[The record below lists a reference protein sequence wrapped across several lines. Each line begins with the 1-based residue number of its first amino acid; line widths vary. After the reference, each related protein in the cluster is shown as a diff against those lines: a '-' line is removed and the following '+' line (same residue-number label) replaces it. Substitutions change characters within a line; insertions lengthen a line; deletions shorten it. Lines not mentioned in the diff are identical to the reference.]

1 MNSLVRVRRLLVCM
15 LGIVVCHSVA
25 WGGDVIPAL
34 TFNGSNA
41 RVTIPHS
48 AHLSS
53 MPAITAEIW
62 FKTAT
67 AKNQMPLSK
76 FNNANREWFIQLRDD
91 GTTVTIGIQTTRDF
105 TLPAR
110 YDDDQWHHLAM
121 TYDGSRIEVFYDGE
135 SLGTQAHTD
144 PILPPQQ
151 HGRVQLDPVRIGSGT
166 ADWFAGQLAEA
177 RIWNYA
183 RCGLKIRADMHRR
196 LPGDLPGLAGY
207 WRLDEGTGA
216 TVADETPCGIDG
228 TIANATWTTA
238 DLDLTGFVVADRR
251 VNGIYYTGSNE
262 VNLVRLPVPEGY
274 THFQITEDD
283 DPGAL
288 GPWSPTSA
296 IPVTVVGFTT
306 PSVNT
311 NVMLYGWFTNTSE
324 TVALKQSVSRIVYT
338 DVAPTALAHG
348 VLRPYRRLPPGGAV
362 TVTGEDLDHGS
373 TGGEQDGLPLAIAA
387 WTAVCDGAPD
397 CDASPAD
404 PGVTLDQPG
413 TYTLRLIVVNEA
425 GNAAQA
431 ALATAVNVVQS
442 DALYVSASGDHGAGT
457 SWATALTNVQWDAG
471 LAGVQSVFDFAY
483 DDNSIYLAGGVYEI
497 GPRLEWTQS
506 NLVVRG
512 GYEAVGA
519 PGTSDPSQWPTTL
532 KRDTAI
538 ATGIA
543 GQRLGGL
550 AIEGAVGGRLE
561 GVTVHDA
568 YNYNA
573 GAWLDGAHNDAASY
587 YTPGANLL
595 IRDSTAVTVS
605 RATFSDGFISAN
617 YAPCHGA
624 GVAVVDSAD
633 ILLEACRMLRN
644 SARANRAYAGYAG
657 GIQGIGLFSANS
669 TLTVTNSLV
678 GESFMTDVTDGW
690 DTRGAGVYAGGGEL
704 HLLDSIVA
712 GNTALGRGHTS
723 RLNRGGGLAF
733 EGGAHRIWNNL
744 IALNAIYSTRDHYES
759 LGDGLYVTDA
769 TLSIENST
777 VAQNIG
783 QGIYSRNSTLAITNS
798 IVWGHHKDMDFVGNT
813 DLFYHSNFGDGT
825 NVGTNGCISV
835 DPRFER
841 GFRLA
846 PDSES
851 IDAGGLTVAQAGL
864 TGRTTRADGTPDT
877 GNVDLGYHW
886 SAGLDP
892 ALADLYVSAT
902 GGDDG
907 NAGTPA
913 APLKTITEALDRAEH
928 GTRIHIEAGTYSR
941 TSNDESFPL
950 AIEHKFG
957 VGLIG
962 TNAAVTIIDQERP
975 GGANANQWRVLTL
988 GNTGGGTRIEGLTL
1002 TGGWSRHLQYYGTP
1016 GGGIGAWYS
1025 DFTVD
1030 ASILTENYC
1039 AWAAG
1044 SAGGLYVDNSMALV
1058 TNTLVVNNRN
1068 DSDWESYGAGI
1079 HVVGDSDLRVLN
1091 SRIAN
1096 NQNHSRHGSR
1106 GIHLHGAG
1114 VCISHVGQRW
1124 GGNTTFINSE
1134 IVDNYFS
1141 GKGDQFG
1148 AGLASLGGNLL
1159 LRNCLISGNIGNQD
1173 PEKTLVTGG
1182 IYIRGGTARIENCTI
1197 ADNEAEGLG
1206 LFAANNPAIE
1216 IVNTI
1221 VWGHDDDIGNLP
1233 ESVFFHS
1240 CASNLTAGVQGNLD
1254 DDPLFVA
1261 AGEGDYRLMR
1271 EVGVMSPCINQGQ
1284 NETWMI
1290 GAVDLDGNRRILEGR
1305 VDMGAYESIPP
1316 RGTLILIR

>member
-1 MNSLVRVRRLLVCM
+1 MNSLFRVRWLLVCM
-15 LGIVVCHSVA
+15 LGIVAWHSVA
-25 WGGDVIPAL
+25 RGDDAIPAL
-34 TFNGSNA
+34 SFNGSNA

-48 AHLSS
+48 AHLSAL
-53 MPAITAEIW
+53 PAITAEIW

-67 AKNQMPLSK
+67 AKNQMPLSM
-76 FNNANREWFIQLRDD
+76 FNNANREWFIQLRDN
-91 GTTVTIGIQTTRDF
+91 GTTVRVGIQTTKDF

-121 TYDGSRIEVFYDGE
+121 TYNGSQIEVFFNGE

-196 LPGDLPGLAGY
+196 LPGDLPGLLGY
-207 WRLDEGTGA
+207 WRLDEGDGA
-216 TVADETPCGIDG
+216 TVADETPYGIDG

-262 VNLVRLPVPEGY
+262 VNLVRLPVPDGY

-296 IPVTVVGFTT
+296 IPITVVGFST

-324 TVALKQSVSRIVYT
+324 TVELKQSVSRIVYT
-338 DVAPTALAHG
+338 DATPTALAHD
-348 VLRPYRRLPPGGAV
+348 VLRPYRRLTPGGAV
-362 TVTGEDLDHGS
+362 TVTGEDIDNGS
-373 TGGEQDGLPLAIAA
+373 SGGEQDGLTLAIAA
-387 WTAVCDGAPD
+387 WTAVCDSTPD
-397 CDASPAD
+397 CDTSSAT
-404 PGVTLDQPG
+404 PGVTLDQTG
-413 TYTLRLIVVNEA
+413 AYSLRLIVVNEA

-442 DALYVSASGDHGAGT
+442 DVLYVAAGGDHGAGT

-471 LAGVQSVFDFAY
+471 LAGVQSVFDFVH
-483 DDNSIYLAGGVYEI
+483 DDNTIYLSGGTYKV
-497 GPRLEWTQS
+497 GPRLQWSQS
-506 NLVVRG
+506 NLLVRG
-512 GYEAVGA
+512 GYEGVGA
-519 PGTSDPSQWPTTL
+519 PGVFDPAHWPTTL
-532 KRDTAI
+532 TRDTVI

-561 GVTVHDA
+561 SVTIRDA

-573 GAWLDGAHNDAASY
+573 GAWLNGSYNAAASY
-587 YTPGANLL
+587 FEPGANLL
-595 IRDSTAVTVS
+595 IRNSSSLTV
-605 RATFSDGFISAN
+605 ANAEFSDGFISAN

-624 GVAVVDSAD
+624 GVAVVDSEN
-633 ILLEACRMLRN
+633 ILLEHCRILRN
-644 SARANRAYAGYAG
+644 SARANRAYSSYAG
-657 GIQGIGLFSANS
+657 GIQGIGLFSAS
-669 TLTVTNSLV
+669 SSLTITNSLV
-678 GESFMTDVTDGW
+678 GESFMTSVEDGW
-690 DTRGAGVYAGGGEL
+690 DTRGAGIYIGGGEL
-704 HLLDSIVA
+704 RLLESRVA
-712 GNTALGRGHTS
+712 GNTALGRGHS
-723 RLNRGGGLAF
+723 ARMNRGGGIAI
-733 EGGAHRIWNNL
+733 EGGTHRIWNSL
-744 IALNAIYSTRDHYES
+744 IVLNTIYSTRDHYDS
-759 LGDGLYVTDA
+759 YGDGLYVTDA
-769 TLSIENST
+769 TLSVENST
-777 VAQNIG
+777 LAQNIG
-783 QGIYSRNSTLAITNS
+783 QGLYSRNSTLAITNS
-798 IVWGHHKDMDFVGNT
+798 IVWGNHKDMDVAGGE
-813 DLFYHSNFGDGT
+813 DLFSHSNFGDETYAGE
-825 NVGTNGCISV
+825 NGCISV
-835 DPRFER
+835 DTRFER

-846 PDSES
+846 PDSEC

-864 TGRTTRADGTPDT
+864 TGYTTRADGTPDT

-886 SAGLDP
+886 RAGLDP
-892 ALADLYVSAT
+892 AVADLYVSAA
-902 GGDDG
+902 GGDDN

-913 APLKTITEALDRAEH
+913 APLKTITEALDRADH
-928 GTRIHIEAGTYSR
+928 GTRVHIEAGTYSR

-957 VGLIG
+957 IELLG

-975 GGANANQWRVLTL
+975 GASNVNQWRVLTIQ
-988 GNTGGGTRIEGLTL
+988 NTGGGTRIEGLTL
-1002 TGGWSRHLQYYGTP
+1002 TRGWSRHLQYYGTP
-1016 GGGIGAWYS
+1016 GAGIGAWYS
-1025 DFTVD
+1025 VFTVNS
-1030 ASILTENYC
+1030 SILTENYC

-1044 SAGGLYVDNSMALV
+1044 SAGGLYVDNSMVLV
-1058 TNTLVVNNRN
+1058 TDTLVVNNSN

-1124 GGNTTFINSE
+1124 SGNTTFINSE

-1148 AGLASLGGNLL
+1148 AGLASMGGNLL

-1173 PEKTLVTGG
+1173 PAKTLITGG
-1182 IYIRGGTARIENCTI
+1182 VYIRGGTARIENCTI
-1197 ADNEAEGLG
+1197 TDNEAEGLG
-1206 LFAANNPAIE
+1206 LFAANNPDIE

-1221 VWGHDDDIGNLP
+1221 VWGHSDDIGNLP
-1233 ESVFFHS
+1233 ESMFSHS
-1240 CASNLTAGVQGNLD
+1240 CASNLTTGVQGNLND
-1254 DDPLFVA
+1254 NPLFVDA
-1261 AGEGDYRLMR
+1261 DEGDYRLMR
-1271 EVGVMSPCINQGQ
+1271 DVDEISPCINQGQ
-1284 NETWMI
+1284 NQSWMI
-1290 GAVDLDGNRRILEGR
+1290 GSVDLDGNRRILEGR

-1316 RGTLILIR
+1316 RGTLIMIR